1 MIKAVLIILLFL
13 SFPVSALTQHV
24 ETGKASY
31 YADKFQGKKTAS
43 GQLYH
48 PDSLTAAHKT
58 LTFGTLVKVTNL
70 GNGKSVIVRINDRG
84 PFVKGRVIDLSRN
97 AMKIIK
103 GIEEGLIHV
112 KVEVLKRE

>member
-1 MIKAVLIILLFL
+1 MIKAVFIISLF
-13 SFPVSALTQHV
+13 FGFAVSALKQHV

-31 YADKFQGKKTAS
+31 YADKFQGQKTAS

-58 LTFGTLVKVTNL
+58 LGFGTLVKVTNL

-84 PFVKGRVIDLSRN
+84 PFVKGRVIDLSKN
-97 AMKIIK
+97 AMKTLE
-103 GIEEGLIHV
+103 GIDKGLINV

>member
-1 MIKAVLIILLFL
+1 LSKIVLILFVSL
-13 SFPVSALTQHV
+13 SISTLAQQI

-58 LTFGTLVKVTNL
+58 IAFGTFVKVTNL
-70 GNGKSVIVRINDRG
+70 KNDKSVIVRINDRG
-84 PFVKGRVIDLSRN
+84 PFVKGRIIDLSRK
-97 AMKIIK
+97 AMQYLN
-103 GIEEGLIHV
+103 GIHSGLIHV
-112 KVEVLKRE
+112 KVEVLMRE